1 MAETRDVVITGVG
14 VVSPIG
20 IGQHAFWDSLMSGRS
35 GVASLTQFDAS
46 AMTVRFGAELVD
58 FDPKQHVKPRKAL
71 KVMCRE
77 IQTAFAAAGLAVESA
92 GITSENVNA
101 ERFGAVF
108 GSQMLYGELDE
119 FVDLYQ
125 ACKND
130 DGEFQYDQ
138 YGDLFPTKMFPL
150 WMLKYLPNMA
160 ACHVAIAHDARGPNN
175 TIVLGE
181 ASSLLAVSEAASYI
195 QRGMADVMMA
205 GGTGS
210 RLNVTNMLY
219 RGDWDLSKRNDNP
232 SAAMRPFDKDRD
244 GTVNGE
250 GSAVVMLESR
260 RHAER
265 RGAPIMAQL
274 LATHSTVDVGGSK
287 KTTIEAVQRS
297 IEGVMKSGRIDPT
310 SIAHI
315 NAHGASTVDDD
326 TMEATAIANVLGD
339 VPVTAPK
346 SYFGSLGAGSGLVEL
361 VASVLSLQ
369 HGRVPPTLNYKSPD
383 PDCPI
388 NVVHQQTLDSN
399 LPVAICLNQS
409 STGQAVSVALHAAE

>member
-1 MAETRDVVITGVG
+1 
-14 VVSPIG
+14 
-20 IGQHAFWDSLMSGRS
+20 
-35 GVASLTQFDAS
+35 
-46 AMTVRFGAELVD
+46 
-58 FDPKQHVKPRKAL
+58 
-71 KVMCRE
+71 
-77 IQTAFAAAGLAVESA
+77 
-92 GITSENVNA
+92 
-101 ERFGAVF
+101 
-108 GSQMLYGELDE
+108 
-119 FVDLYQ
+119 
-125 ACKND
+125 
-130 DGEFQYDQ
+130 
-138 YGDLFPTKMFPL
+138 KMFPL

-210 RLNVTNMLY
+210 RLNLTNMLY
-219 RGDWDLSKRNDNP
+219 RGDWDLSKRNDDP

-287 KTTIEAVQRS
+287 KTRIEAVERS
-297 IEGVMKSGRIDPT
+297 IEGVMKSGQIDPT

-326 TMEATAIANVLGD
+326 TMEATAIANILGD

-388 NVVHQQTLDSN
+388 NVVHQQTLESN

-409 STGQAVSVALHAAE
+409 STGQAVSVALQAAE